1 MSQRLWWVSTTAWQ
15 RARRISLE
23 NQAIQSSIDLL
34 CILCYLLIE
43 SLGLG
48 ISEPAMPLPL
58 ESGGGWGIH
67 EGRLWFYL
75 VGPVLWHCW
84 FASRKDVRLVRKR
97 RLSLELSFWKLE
109 QEKLSGKQITRIN
122 CIRCIWYVCVCV
134 CARNSIMYEW
144 YITVVYKCLHVLAPT
159 YLADDCLT
167 ISAILLASDT
177 YGPLAPGYCQ
187 YQEQGPRSGW
197 GVSWSQ
203 VQSSGTV
210 YRPPCELQLSPH
222 WRSLDIWRPICSADR
237 QRIWGPFMTRST
249 NLLIIIINWNKWL

>member
-167 ISAILLASDT
+167 ISAIAGKRHLRSAGTGILSIPRTRTTLGMRSFVVA
-177 YGPLAPGYCQ
+177 GPVIWNSLPAALWTATLSPLTFARHLKAHLFC
-187 YQEQGPRSGW
+187 
-197 GVSWSQ
+197 WSTAHLR
-203 VQSSGTV
+203 TV
-210 YRPPCELQLSPH
+210 YDTLYKSTHHHHQL
-222 WRSLDIWRPICSADR
+222 
-237 QRIWGPFMTRST
+237 
-249 NLLIIIINWNKWL
+249 K